1 MTVPAEEE
9 LEGLGRG
16 RLRNEA
22 LNQIH
27 LEFSSIPKMFLTG
40 SANDQ
45 HITERLA
52 VNDITVFIWS
62 IFHHLL
68 IIGMYLKN

>member
-1 MTVPAEEE
+1 M
-9 LEGLGRG
+9 
-16 RLRNEA
+16 RLQNEA

-27 LEFSSIPKMFLTG
+27 LELSSIPKMLLAE
-40 SANDQ
+40 SVNDE

-52 VNDITVFIWS
+52 ENDINVFIWS

-68 IIGMYLKN
+68 IIGMHLKN